1 MKRLLS
7 ILLLLCTLGLA
18 GIQSRPVVHVTISPA
33 HITYYASSFDDPA
46 KFDFKYVEWNAFVK
60 KHKYGYTLVEGQW
73 VRERLSGQE
82 TSTPVRFFVPPSER
96 RGGLIVTPTI
106 SQPPSKK

>member
-1 MKRLLS
+1 MKRFAIICFLV
-7 ILLLLCTLGLA
+7 CTLGFA
-18 GIQSRPVVHVTISPA
+18 DIQSKPVVHVTISPDQT
-33 HITYYASSFDDPA
+33 TYYASSFDDPA

-73 VRERLSGQE
+73 VREQLQDQQ

-106 SQPPSKK
+106 SQPASKK

>member
-7 ILLLLCTLGLA
+7 ILLLVCTLGLA
-18 GIQSRPVVHVTISPA
+18 DAPEKPVVHVTLSPDQT
-33 HITYYASSFDDPA
+33 TYYASSFDDPS
-46 KFDFKYVEWNAFVK
+46 KFDFKYVEWAEFVK
-60 KHKYGYTLVEGQW
+60 KHKYGYTLVDGQW
-73 VRERLSGQE
+73 VREQLQNQQ

>member
-1 MKRLLS
+1 MKKLIS
-7 ILLLLCTLGLA
+7 IILLFCTLGIA
-18 GIQSRPVVHVTISPA
+18 DIQAKPVVHVTVSPA
-33 HITYYASSFDDPA
+33 QTTYYASSFDDPS
-46 KFDFKYVEWNAFVK
+46 KFDFKYVEWNTFIK

-73 VRERLSGQE
+73 VREQLQNQQ
-82 TSTPVRFFVPPSER
+82 TSTPVRFFVPPFER

>member
-1 MKRLLS
+1 MKRLAL
-7 ILLLLCTLGLA
+7 ICFLICALGVADSTTKPVIHLA
-18 GIQSRPVVHVTISPA
+18 SSPEQV
-33 HITYYASSFDDPA
+33 TYYSSPFTEAS
-46 KFDFKYVEWNAFVK
+46 KFDFQYLEWDAFVK

-73 VRERLSGQE
+73 VREQLQSQQ

-106 SQPPSKK
+106 SGAPSKK